1 MVRFQNVMLALL
13 FLLTT
18 AAVARADVWDD
29 AYDAKRGTRFIP
41 LELILGATWDGSRTI
56 DYPKGTFR
64 QTVGGSTWEGPEKW
78 THPMTGR
85 SLTVYY
91 RARGGRNAASQVYAV
106 RDDKSAIGRVGDSR
120 FGIDGC
126 DQEAKYPLGEWKQ
139 GETRTF
145 RYTCW
150 YDNKPK
156 VKVNTMTIKN
166 IDFDCQ
172 GFKHC
177 LSVEWV
183 HRNEG
188 AAGALD
194 QRIYTFAPGKSIVAE
209 SK

>member
-1 MVRFQNVMLALL
+1 MARFQNLIFALL
-13 FLLTT
+13 FLPTT
-18 AAVARADVWDD
+18 SALARADVWDD

-41 LELILGATWDGSRTI
+41 LELILGAEWNGSRTI
-56 DYPKGTFR
+56 TYPKGTFR

-78 THPMTGR
+78 THPVNGR

-91 RARGGRNAASQVYAV
+91 RSRGGRNAASQIFAV
-106 RDDKSAIGRVGDSR
+106 RDDKTAIGRVAESR
-120 FGIDGC
+120 FGNEGC

-139 GETRTF
+139 GETRVY

-150 YDNKPK
+150 YDKKPK

-172 GFKHC
+172 GYKHC

-183 HRNEG
+183 HRNESSTEV
-188 AAGALD
+188 LD
-194 QRIYTFAPGKSIVAE
+194 RRIYTFAPGKSIVAE
-209 SK
+209 N

>member
-56 DYPKGTFR
+56 NYPKGTFH
-64 QTVGGSTWEGPEKW
+64 QTAGGSTWEGPEKW

-85 SLTVYY
+85 SLTVYF
-91 RARGGRNAASQVYAV
+91 RSRGGRNAASQVFAV
-106 RDDKSAIGRVGDSR
+106 RDDKVAIGRVGDSR

-126 DQEAKYPLGEWKQ
+126 DQEAKFPLGQWKQ

-150 YDNKPK
+150 YDKKPK
-156 VKVNTMTIKN
+156 IKVNTITITN

-188 AAGALD
+188 AAGVLD
-194 QRIYTFAPGKSIVAE
+194 QQIYTFAPGKSRVAE
-209 SK
+209 R